1 MFYVYSRVYS
11 SVYEP
16 AEGGYYVETSK
27 VDECFEHETIEAAME
42 DFLSWLD
49 YVEQQGCKV
58 YLKQTEIRII
68 EGQVSPFEAPD
79 EYRTESWTV
88 YPWAR
93 YGTGYIG
100 DGFSIEISDVKPE
113 DHPYEGYC

>member
-16 AEGGYYVETSK
+16 AEGGYYVETST
-27 VDECFEHETIEAAME
+27 VDECFEHETIEAAMK

-49 YVEQQGCKV
+49 YVEQQGCEV
-58 YLKQTEIRII
+58 YVKQTEIRII
-68 EGQVSPFEAPD
+68 EGKVSLSETPD
-79 EYRTESWTV
+79 EYRTEFWTV

-93 YGTGYIG
+93 YDTRGIG
-100 DGFSIEISDVKPE
+100 EGFSIEISEVKPE
-113 DHPYEGYC
+113 DRPYEGYC